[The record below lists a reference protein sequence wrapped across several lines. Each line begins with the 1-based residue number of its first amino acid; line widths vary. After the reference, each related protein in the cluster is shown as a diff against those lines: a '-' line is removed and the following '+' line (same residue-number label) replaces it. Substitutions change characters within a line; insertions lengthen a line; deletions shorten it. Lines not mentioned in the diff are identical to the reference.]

1 VTDFAGSL
9 KPTRLPLDDPSD
21 FSFFFDTSGRR
32 ICYVAP
38 ERFYKAERETR
49 KAWTDEESERKEPAV
64 TEAMDVFSAGCV
76 IAEVFLE
83 GASLFSLSQLFKYR
97 EGEYSVEAQLLAIG
111 DEGIRVSD
119 NLMLVFFESSHVF
132 YDLVNDQTDD
142 FIGRCCP
149 TKLCHAPGKCT
160 RDRVARVFLFILARV
175 RGFCWRAPFYVPFS
189 LVITFHVKCP
199 SLHPFLSSH
208 SHYNNEDAK

>member
-1 VTDFAGSL
+1 VEKKWIAYQLLTALSQAHLHKTPHGDIKSTNILVTSSNWIYVTDFSGSL

-38 ERFYKAERETR
+38 ERFYKAERELR
-49 KAWTDEESERKEPAV
+49 RAWTNEEGERKEPAV

-97 EGEYSVEAQLLAIG
+97 EGEYSVETQLSAIG
-111 DEGIRVSD
+111 DEGIRVSAD
-119 NLMLVFFESSHVF
+119 RLLVSLKFTRL
-132 YDLVNDQTDD
+132 LVNDPTDD
-142 FIGRCCP
+142 FIESCCT
-149 TKLCHAPGKCT
+149 TKL
-160 RDRVARVFLFILARV
+160 
-175 RGFCWRAPFYVPFS
+175 
-189 LVITFHVKCP
+189 
-199 SLHPFLSSH
+199 
-208 SHYNNEDAK
+208 

>member
-1 VTDFAGSL
+1 MIVSGATQHACLGCYTYFRSTRPFLSLIEKKWITYQLLTALSQAHLHKTPHGDIKSTNILVTSSNWIYVTDFAGSL

-38 ERFYKAERETR
+38 ERFYKVEKESR
-49 KAWTDEESERKEPAV
+49 KAWANEEGETKEPMV
-64 TEAMDVFSAGCV
+64 TEAMDVFSLGCV

-119 NLMLVFFESSHVF
+119 
-132 YDLVNDQTDD
+132 DQ
-142 FIGRCCP
+142 FQ
-149 TKLCHAPGKCT
+149 
-160 RDRVARVFLFILARV
+160 V
-175 RGFCWRAPFYVPFS
+175 S
-189 LVITFHVKCP
+189 LKAH
-199 SLHPFLSSH
+199 LLSMI
-208 SHYNNEDAK
+208 